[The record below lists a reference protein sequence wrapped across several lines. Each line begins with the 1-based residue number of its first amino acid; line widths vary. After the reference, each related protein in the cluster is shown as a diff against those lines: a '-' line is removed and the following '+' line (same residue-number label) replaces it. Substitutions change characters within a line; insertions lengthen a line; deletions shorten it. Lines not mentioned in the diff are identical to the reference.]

1 MESEQNQ
8 QQPEQPTPE
17 QARQTPFKSSTSPT
31 ICKVAAALARAQG
44 KFKPLIKNCEGKVNY
59 QARDGRP
66 AGSYTFQYADLGAV
80 IEATSAA
87 LSSEELSHVAL
98 IGGGL
103 IRVML
108 LHSSGEWLASEAPLV
123 SSGGP
128 QQFGSQVTYYRRY
141 LLSPL
146 LGVASED
153 DDDANGAAGNGF
165 NKTEKPKTSQTQ
177 PSQSGSKPAQKP
189 EDNAKNTS
197 KPADD
202 KANPTK
208 VLVDFLAKAGKE
220 KPADVLAWMSERLKR
235 PIKATKELTAD
246 EVALLTRDA
255 IAIATEAA

>member
-1 MESEQNQ
+1 MESEQTQ
-8 QQPEQPTPE
+8 QHPEQPTPE

-44 KFKPLIKNCEGKVNY
+44 KFKPLIKNCEGKVSY

-87 LSSEELSHVAL
+87 LSGEELSHVAL

-153 DDDANGAAGNGF
+153 DDDANGAEGNGF
-165 NKTEKPKTSQTQ
+165 NKTEKPKPSQTKPAQSQ
-177 PSQSGSKPAQKP
+177 PSQSGNKPTQQQ
-189 EDNAKNTS
+189 
-197 KPADD
+197 PADGARSAA
-202 KANPTK
+202 KA
-208 VLVDFLAKAGKE
+208 LVDLLAKAGKE

-235 PIKATKELTAD
+235 TIKGTKELTPA
-246 EVALLTRDA
+246 EVEQLTQDAAALAR
-255 IAIATEAA
+255 EAA